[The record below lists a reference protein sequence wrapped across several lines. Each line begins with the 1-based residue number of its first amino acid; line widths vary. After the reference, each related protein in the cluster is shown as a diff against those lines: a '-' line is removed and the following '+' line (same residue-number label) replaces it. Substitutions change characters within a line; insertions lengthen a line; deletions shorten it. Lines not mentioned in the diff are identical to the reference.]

1 MFSDMRARKLFYVIA
16 YDVTDDKRRNKV
28 VKLLSKHGVRSN
40 YSVFECMLTE
50 SQFVKICESLRKII
64 NPKEQDQVAYYP
76 ICVNC
81 FTKILYEPPR
91 KEEAKMTLVF

>member
-1 MFSDMRARKLFYVIA
+1 MRARKLFYVIA

-50 SQFVKICESLRKII
+50 SQFTKIREALRKII
-64 NPKEQDQVAYYP
+64 NPKEQDRVAYYP

-81 FTKILYEPPR
+81 YTRILYEPPR
-91 KEEAKMTLVF
+91 NEKAKTTLVF